1 MWPWDNATW
10 QPISHPPA
18 TTYFTG
24 SNEYFPDNP
33 ALVYNTTTANNSN
46 YDNNNNYD
54 DNSYDNYNNK
64 NSYDNNSFASSYVF
78 GAGQS
83 VPTPPATNSSVL
95 SNITVLEATSFVLSA
110 FLFGA
115 DSIPVVCCC

>member
-10 QPISHPPA
+10 QPISHPP
-18 TTYFTG
+18 TIPYFTG
-24 SNEYFPDNP
+24 SNEYFPETP
-33 ALVYNTTTANNSN
+33 ALVYSTTTANNYDNN
-46 YDNNNNYD
+46 YDNNNSYD
-54 DNSYDNYNNK
+54 GNNSYNDN

-78 GAGQS
+78 GVGQS
-83 VPTPPATNSSVL
+83 IPTLPATNSSVL